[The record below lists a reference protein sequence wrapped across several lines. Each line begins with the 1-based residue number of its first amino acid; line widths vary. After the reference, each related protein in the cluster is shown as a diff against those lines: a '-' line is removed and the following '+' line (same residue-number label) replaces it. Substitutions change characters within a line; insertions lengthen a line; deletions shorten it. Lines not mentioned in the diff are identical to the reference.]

1 MRTEIRIAG
10 FGGQGVILAGL
21 LLGKAAIK
29 DGKYAVQTQ
38 SYGPESRG
46 GASSTD
52 LVIDTEEIDFPKAS
66 NYDYFVCMS
75 EEAWHKYVPNMK
87 DGAVLF
93 YEENLVIPDE
103 KNLKRASNVHK
114 IPATKIAES
123 LGSKMY
129 ANIVMCGF
137 ICGNS
142 NLFTEKDFMKVMKE
156 IVHCLI

>member
-1 MRTEIRIAG
+1 MTNSRIEIRFAG
-10 FGGQGVILAGL
+10 FGGQGIALM
-21 LLGKAAIK
+21 GKLVGETISVHEEGKNAIM
-29 DGKYAVQTQ
+29 TQ

-52 LVIDTEEIDFPKAS
+52 LVIDTGEIDFPKAS
-66 NYDYFVCMS
+66 QYDYFVCMS

-103 KNLKRASNVHK
+103 ENLKRASKVFK
-114 IPATKIAES
+114 IPATALAET

-129 ANIVMCGF
+129 A
-137 ICGNS
+137 
-142 NLFTEKDFMKVMKE
+142 
-156 IVHCLI
+156 